1 MKKVLLVFLML
12 FAVIYPISVDA
23 ATVDFSGYY
32 CDAKQDLGDGTF
44 YMTCHI
50 VVTST
55 KEINKVEELCGHALD
70 GTWIASCTGE
80 FQSGNNTFLYN
91 IDGVDDNYVMF
102 SINVL
107 DENKTIVSGVG
118 MYGTIQELF
127 YGFCRGIAKIE
138 YDESIK
144 LLSYYKI

>member
-1 MKKVLLVFLML
+1 MQEKCKKIL
-12 FAVIYPISVDA
+12 
-23 ATVDFSGYY
+23 T
-32 CDAKQDLGDGTF
+32 DLIEQANKNMRQGLSIGEK
-44 YMTCHI
+44 I
-50 VVTST
+50 
-55 KEINKVEELCGHALD
+55 EINKVEELCGHALD

-102 SINVL
+102 NINVL
-107 DENKTIVSGVG
+107 DENKPIVSGVG

-144 LLSYYKI
+144 

>member
-1 MKKVLLVFLML
+1 MIKEKLKAILKNKITIAILAIMFPFLMEIL
-12 FAVIYPISVDA
+12 MFRKI
-23 ATVDFSGYY
+23 
-32 CDAKQDLGDGTF
+32 
-44 YMTCHI
+44 
-50 VVTST
+50 
-55 KEINKVEELCGHALD
+55 EINKVEELCGHALD

-102 SINVL
+102 NINVL
-107 DENKTIVSGVG
+107 DENKPIVSGVG

-144 LLSYYKI
+144 